1 MLIPT
6 GTWNLESAYLP
17 SYLANP
23 LEPKFTLVI
32 FSEWNQLENFTRDK
46 IITYKHDL

>member
-6 GTWNLESAYLP
+6 GTWNLESAYLL

-32 FSEWNQLENFTRDK
+32 ISEWNQLENFTRDK
-46 IITYKHDL
+46 IIAYKHDL